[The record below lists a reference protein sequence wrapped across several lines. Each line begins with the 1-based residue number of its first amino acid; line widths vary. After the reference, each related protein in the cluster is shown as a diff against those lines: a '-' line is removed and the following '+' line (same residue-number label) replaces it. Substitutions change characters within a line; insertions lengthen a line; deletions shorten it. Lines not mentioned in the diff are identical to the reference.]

1 MSQRYIF
8 DNAAPQAGTRFSGLE
23 AAYDEVTTGY
33 LTNLGVAP
41 GWRCWEIGAGNG
53 SVARWLAERVG
64 PTGSVLATDVN
75 TDWIETSGLTN
86 LEVRHHDVVVD
97 ELPTPAFDLIHAR
110 LVMTH
115 LPTREDVL
123 LRLVQA
129 LKPGGV
135 LLIEDFDPVGIPPCP
150 LPTTDRERTYVLVHA
165 ALLQLFEKYR
175 GKTDWGR
182 TLPWRFRNSGLA
194 DVGAN
199 GTMKFV
205 TGGSAGASVARA
217 NLLQV
222 GDELVSEGLATR
234 ADVDTYI
241 AATDDPDLLFAMPIF
256 VSAWGR
262 RPSDRA

>member
-1 MSQRYIF
+1 MSRRYIF
-8 DNAAPQAGTRFSGLE
+8 DNAAPQAETRFSGLE
-23 AAYDEVTTGY
+23 SAYDEVTTGH

-41 GWRCWEIGAGNG
+41 EWRCWEIGAGNG

-64 PTGSVLATDVN
+64 PTGSVLATDLN
-75 TDWIETSGLTN
+75 TDWIDTRGLAN
-86 LEVRHHDVVVD
+86 LEVRQHDVVAD
-97 ELPTPAFDLIHAR
+97 GLPAPAFDLIHAR

-123 LRLVQA
+123 QRLVQA

-135 LLIEDFDPVGIPPCP
+135 LLIEDFDPGGIPPCP

-175 GKTDWGR
+175 GRTDWGR
-182 TLPWRFRNSGLA
+182 TLPWRLRNAGLT
-194 DVGAN
+194 DVGAD
-199 GTMKFV
+199 GTLKFV

-222 GDELVSEGLATR
+222 GDELVREGLATR
-234 ADVDTYI
+234 VDVDTYI
-241 AATDDPDLLFAMPIF
+241 TATDDPDLLFAMPIL

-262 RPSDRA
+262 RRRVG